1 MGLGLPYAAPVSLS
15 LPDGR
20 EPGIFTSCADRCFV
34 CEAGEEH
41 GQERWGDSAG
51 RTILRQ
57 GGVRADCTD
66 LEADALMKA
75 RAE

>member
-1 MGLGLPYAAPVSLS
+1 MAGSPASLRAVQI
-15 LPDGR
+15 DA
-20 EPGIFTSCADRCFV
+20 FA
-34 CEAGEEH
+34 CEAGEKH

-51 RTILRQ
+51 RTIPRQ

-75 RAE
+75 RA